1 MGDLRYVEPVLLITA
16 AFSHYDGAF
25 DWARERLTQTWGPIA
40 LESPQF
46 EFAETDYYIPTMG
59 GPIRIGFWAFERLV
73 DPGEL
78 PQIKLQAN
86 DWEAEYT
93 GLGRH
98 PEPRPLNL
106 DPGYVTSAKLVL
118 ASTKDHAHRIY
129 LSRGI
134 FAEVTLY
141 YKDRH
146 WQHREFTFPNY
157 RRADYQAFFSECRDY
172 LRAALRHK
180 DRP

>member
-1 MGDLRYVEPVLLITA
+1 MGELRYVEPVLLITA
-16 AFSHYDGAF
+16 AFSHYDAVPIR
-25 DWARERLTQTWGPIA
+25 ARERLTHSWGPIA

-73 DPGEL
+73 DPSEL

-93 GLGRH
+93 DPAG

-106 DPGYVTSAKLVL
+106 DPAT
-118 ASTKDHAHRIY
+118 
-129 LSRGI
+129 
-134 FAEVTLY
+134 
-141 YKDRH
+141 
-146 WQHREFTFPNY
+146 
-157 RRADYQAFFSECRDY
+157 
-172 LRAALRHK
+172 
-180 DRP
+180 